1 MVQHRVVARRKIH
14 AAECKMKSYGVVALF
29 FTLAVAASAEWID
42 IDWSQVK
49 PIDEFDHY
57 WQRLPAELQ
66 FLRHARPTGRIVN
79 GEEAVP
85 GQFPYQIALLSTFA
99 AGSGLCGGTVIT
111 NNYILTAAHC
121 VVDGGGAL
129 ATEGTAILGA
139 HDRTVNEP
147 TQQRIGFVQAGVSVH
162 PSYNPTL
169 IRNDIATV
177 RLNSPA
183 VYNDRVQP
191 IALPARSDSR
201 TFAGLIG
208 TASGFG
214 RTSDAQPAASPVV
227 MYTRNPVMTNAD
239 CIAAWNIL
247 LVSDQNVCLDAS
259 GGRSVCNG
267 DSGGPLTVQD
277 NGSSLEVGIASF
289 VSAQGCASG
298 IPSVWV
304 RVSFYRDFI
313 EQNSDYVFGA

>member
-1 MVQHRVVARRKIH
+1 
-14 AAECKMKSYGVVALF
+14 MKSLCVVAL
-29 FTLAVAASAEWID
+29 LALVAVGAAEWID

-57 WQRLPAELQ
+57 WTRLPAELQ
-66 FLRHARPTGRIVN
+66 ILRHARPSARIVN
-79 GEEAVP
+79 GAEALP

-121 VVDGGGAL
+121 VVDGDGAV
-129 ATEGTAILGA
+129 AIGGTAILGA
-139 HDRTVNEP
+139 HNREVVEP
-147 TQQRIGFVQAGVSVH
+147 SQQRIAFTQAGISVH
-162 PSYNPTL
+162 PSYNPAL

-177 RLNSPA
+177 RLSTPA
-183 VYNDRVQP
+183 VFNDRVRP
-191 IALPARSDSR
+191 IDLPALSDSR
-201 TFAGLIG
+201 DFAGLEG

-214 RTSDAQPAASPVV
+214 RTSDALPGASPVV
-227 MYTRNPVMTNAD
+227 MFTRNPVMSNAA
-239 CIAAWNIL
+239 CQSAWNII
-247 LVSDQNVCLDAS
+247 LVSAQNVCLDAT
-259 GGRSVCNG
+259 GGRSPCNG
-267 DSGGPLTVQD
+267 DSGGPLAVQD
-277 NGSSLEVGIASF
+277 GGNSLEVGIASF

-313 EQNSDYVFGA
+313 AENSDYVFRP

>member
-1 MVQHRVVARRKIH
+1 
-14 AAECKMKSYGVVALF
+14 MKSLGVAAVL
-29 FTLAVAASAEWID
+29 FTLAAVGAAWVD

-49 PIDEFDHY
+49 PIDQFDHY
-57 WQRLPAELQ
+57 WSRLPAELQ
-66 FLRHARPTGRIVN
+66 ILRHARPSGRIVN
-79 GEEAVP
+79 GDEAVP
-85 GQFPYQIALLSTFA
+85 GQFPYQIALLSTFSG
-99 AGSGLCGGTVIT
+99 GSGLCGGSILT

-129 ATEGTAILGA
+129 ATQGTAILGA
-139 HDRTVNEP
+139 HDRTVEEP
-147 TQQRIGFVQAGVSVH
+147 TQQRIGFVQAGVAVH

-177 RLNSPA
+177 RLSTPA
-183 VYNDRVQP
+183 VFNARVQP
-191 IALPARSDSR
+191 IHLPALSDSR
-201 TFAGLIG
+201 TFAGLVG

-214 RTSDAQPAASPVV
+214 RTSDALPEASPVV
-227 MYTRNPVMTNAD
+227 MYTRNPVMTNAA

-247 LVSDQNVCLDAS
+247 LVSDQNVCLDAT

-277 NGSSLEVGIASF
+277 DGGSLEIGIASF

-313 EQNSDYVFGA
+313 AQNSDYAFRA

>member
-1 MVQHRVVARRKIH
+1 
-14 AAECKMKSYGVVALF
+14 MKTFSVVALLA
-29 FTLAVAASAEWID
+29 LAVVASGEWIE
-42 IDWSQVK
+42 IDWSKVK
-49 PIDEFDHY
+49 PIEEFDHY

-66 FLRHARPTGRIVN
+66 FLRYARPSQRIVN

-85 GQFPYQIALLSTFA
+85 GQFPYQIALLSNFA
-99 AGSGLCGGTVIT
+99 AGGGLCGGTVIT

-121 VVDGGGAL
+121 VVDGNGAL
-129 ATEGTAILGA
+129 ATDGTAILGA
-139 HDRTVNEP
+139 HNRITNEP
-147 TQQRIGFVQAGVSVH
+147 TQQRIGFVQSGVSVH
-162 PSYNPTL
+162 PNYNAAL

-177 RLNSPA
+177 RLNTPA
-183 VYNDRVQP
+183 VFNDRVQP

-214 RTSDAQPAASPVV
+214 RTSDALPGASDVL
-227 MYTRNPVMTNAD
+227 MFTNNPVMTNAA
-239 CIAAWNIL
+239 CISAWNII
-247 LVSDQNVCLDAS
+247 LVSDQNVCLDAT

-277 NGSSLEVGIASF
+277 GGNSLEIGIASF

>member
-1 MVQHRVVARRKIH
+1 
-14 AAECKMKSYGVVALF
+14 MKSISVVAL
-29 FTLAVAASAEWID
+29 LALAAFAGAEWID

-49 PIDEFDHY
+49 PIDQFDHY
-57 WQRLPAELQ
+57 WSRLPAELQ
-66 FLRHARPTGRIVN
+66 ILRHAEPSRRIVN

-99 AGSGLCGGTVIT
+99 AGGGLCGGTVLT

-121 VVDGGGAL
+121 VVDGNGAL
-129 ATEGTAILGA
+129 ATSGTAILGA
-139 HDRTVNEP
+139 HDRTIAEP
-147 TQQRIGFVQAGVSVH
+147 SQQRIAFEQSGVFVH

-183 VYNDRVQP
+183 VFNERVQP
-191 IALPARSDSR
+191 IDLPARSDSR

-214 RTSDAQPAASPVV
+214 RTSDALPAASNVV
-227 MYTRNPVMTNAD
+227 MYTRNPVMTNAA
-239 CIAAWNIL
+239 CQSAWNII
-247 LVSDQNVCLDAS
+247 LVSDQNVCLDAT

-267 DSGGPLTVQD
+267 DSGGPLTVD
-277 NGSSLEVGIASF
+277 DGGRSLEIGIASF

-313 EQNSDYVFGA
+313 EQNSDYVFRP

>member
-1 MVQHRVVARRKIH
+1 
-14 AAECKMKSYGVVALF
+14 MKSLSVVAL
-29 FTLAVAASAEWID
+29 LALAAFAGAEWID

-49 PIDEFDHY
+49 PIDQFDHY
-57 WQRLPAELQ
+57 WSRLPAELQ
-66 FLRHARPTGRIVN
+66 ILRHAEPSRRIVN
-79 GEEAVP
+79 GEEAFP
-85 GQFPYQIALLSTFA
+85 GQFPYQIALLSNFA
-99 AGSGLCGGTVIT
+99 AGGGLCGGSILT

-121 VVDGGGAL
+121 VVDGNGAL
-129 ATEGTAILGA
+129 ATDGTAILGA
-139 HDRTVNEP
+139 HNRINAEP
-147 TQQRIGFVQAGVSVH
+147 TQQRIAFSQSGVFVH

-183 VYNDRVQP
+183 VFNDRVQP
-191 IALPARSDSR
+191 IDLPALSDSR

-214 RTSDAQPAASPVV
+214 RTSDALPGASDVV
-227 MYTRNPVMTNAD
+227 MYTRNPVLTNAD
-239 CIAAWNIL
+239 CQSSWNII
-247 LVSDQNVCLDAS
+247 LVSDQNVCLDAT

-277 NGSSLEVGIASF
+277 GGNSLEIGIASF

-313 EQNSDYVFGA
+313 AQNSDYVFRP

>member
-1 MVQHRVVARRKIH
+1 
-14 AAECKMKSYGVVALF
+14 MKSLFVVALF
-29 FTLAVAASAEWID
+29 ALVAVGAAEWID

-49 PIDEFDHY
+49 PIDQFDHY
-57 WQRLPAELQ
+57 WTRLPAELQ
-66 FLRHARPTGRIVN
+66 ILRQARPSGRIVN

-99 AGSGLCGGTVIT
+99 AGSGLCGGSVIT

-121 VVDGGGAL
+121 VVDGSGAV
-129 ATEGTAILGA
+129 ATGGTAILGA
-139 HDRTVNEP
+139 HNRILVEP
-147 TQQRIGFVQAGVSVH
+147 SQQRIAFSQAGVNVH

-177 RLNSPA
+177 RLNTPA
-183 VYNDRVQP
+183 VFNARVQP
-191 IALPARSDSR
+191 IDLPARSDSR

-214 RTSDAQPAASPVV
+214 RTSDALPAASDVV
-227 MYTRNPVMTNAD
+227 MFTRNPVMSNAA
-239 CIAAWNIL
+239 CQSAWNII
-247 LVSDQNVCLDAS
+247 LVSDQNVCLDAT

-277 NGSSLEVGIASF
+277 NGNSLEVGIASF

-313 EQNSDYVFGA
+313 EQNSDFVFRP